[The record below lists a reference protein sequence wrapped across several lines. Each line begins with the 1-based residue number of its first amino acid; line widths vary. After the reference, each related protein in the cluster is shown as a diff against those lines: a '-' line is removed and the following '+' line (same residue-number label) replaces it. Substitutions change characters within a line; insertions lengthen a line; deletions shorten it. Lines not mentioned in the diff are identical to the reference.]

1 MRFTRSI
8 IRWGLISG
16 LSLGGLTLLIG
27 PHKVA
32 AGLHQIRANVQ
43 MVVDRA
49 LDEPAALRR
58 QLVQMADQYP
68 DRIATVRGELA
79 EVEHQLA
86 QFSRDSEIATRVVAM
101 TTEDLTELKTLVVR
115 AESDTN
121 DAVAV
126 RAVFVRFKGIRFDV
140 PQAYTEA
147 KRINAVRLNYQ
158 DRAASNVQQV
168 SMLSEQKARL
178 MEICDRLESEYAT
191 FQTQMWQLDS
201 QIDAI
206 ERNERLI
213 EMTKDLQAT
222 LNDYDRWGEIG
233 NLKQLEGKLAELRT
247 IQKAQLDTLRQT
259 GLRIDYAKQAAH
271 QIDSPGVTVPVGP
284 FDGIDVNV
292 DTVEEDASIADSFA
306 WLNTPRIVE

>member
-1 MRFTRSI
+1 MSFTRSI

-16 LSLGGLTLLIG
+16 LALGGLTLLIG

-58 QLVQMADQYP
+58 QLEQMADQYP

-86 QFSRDSEIATRVVAM
+86 QFDRDSEIANRVVAM

-115 AESDTN
+115 AEAN
-121 DAVAV
+121 QNQPA
-126 RAVFVRFKGIRFDV
+126 RAVFLRFKGVRFAVD
-140 PQAYTEA
+140 QAYTEA
-147 KRINAVRLNYQ
+147 QRINDVRLNYQ
-158 DRAASNVQQV
+158 DRAASNVQQTT
-168 SMLSEQKARL
+168 MLAEQKARL
-178 MEICDRLESEYAT
+178 VEICDRLESEYAT
-191 FQTQMWQLDS
+191 FQTQMWQLDR

-222 LNDYDRWGEIG
+222 LDSYDRWGKIG
-233 NLKQLEGKLAELRT
+233 NLKQLQGKLAELRT
-247 IQKAQLDTLRQT
+247 IQKAQLETLRQS
-259 GLRIDYAKQAAH
+259 GIRFDYEKAAAH
-271 QIDSPGVTVPVGP
+271 QIDAPGIGVPVHP
-284 FDGIDVNV
+284 LDAIDVDV
-292 DTVEEDASIADSFA
+292 DTNDDASVADSFA

>member
-1 MRFTRSI
+1 MSFTRSI

-16 LSLGGLTLLIG
+16 LALGGLTLLIG

-58 QLVQMADQYP
+58 QLEQMADQYP

-86 QFSRDSEIATRVVAM
+86 QFDRDSEISTRVVAM
-101 TTEDLTELKTLVVR
+101 TTKDLTELKTLVVR
-115 AESDTN
+115 AESDPNNT
-121 DAVAV
+121 AV

-147 KRINAVRLNYQ
+147 KRINSVRLNYQ
-158 DRAASNVQQV
+158 DRAASNVQQI
-168 SMLSEQKARL
+168 SMLAEQKARL
-178 MEICDRLESEYAT
+178 IEICDRLEDEYAT
-191 FQTQMWQLDS
+191 FTTQMWQLDS

-222 LNDYDRWGEIG
+222 LDNYDRWGEIG

-271 QIDSPGVTVPVGP
+271 QIDSLGVEVPVGP

-292 DTVEEDASIADSFA
+292 EPNEDEASVADSFA

>member
-1 MRFTRSI
+1 M
-8 IRWGLISG
+8 
-16 LSLGGLTLLIG
+16 
-27 PHKVA
+27 
-32 AGLHQIRANVQ
+32 
-43 MVVDRA
+43 
-49 LDEPAALRR
+49 
-58 QLVQMADQYP
+58 
-68 DRIATVRGELA
+68 LA
-79 EVEHQLA
+79 
-86 QFSRDSEIATRVVAM
+86 
-101 TTEDLTELKTLVVR
+101 
-115 AESDTN
+115 
-121 DAVAV
+121 
-126 RAVFVRFKGIRFDV
+126 
-140 PQAYTEA
+140 
-147 KRINAVRLNYQ
+147 
-158 DRAASNVQQV
+158 
-168 SMLSEQKARL
+168 EQKARL

-222 LNDYDRWGEIG
+222 LDDYDRWGEIG

-271 QIDSPGVTVPVGP
+271 EIDSPGVTVPVGP

-292 DTVEEDASIADSFA
+292 DTVEEDDASVADSFA

>member
-1 MRFTRSI
+1 
-8 IRWGLISG
+8 
-16 LSLGGLTLLIG
+16 
-27 PHKVA
+27 
-32 AGLHQIRANVQ
+32 

-115 AESDTN
+115 AESN
-121 DAVAV
+121 PNHHAV
-126 RAVFVRFKGIRFDV
+126 RAVFVRFKGIRLDV
-140 PQAYTEA
+140 PPAHTAA

-168 SMLSEQKARL
+168 SMRSEQKARL

-271 QIDSPGVTVPVGP
+271 QIDSPGLTVPVGP

-292 DTVEEDASIADSFA
+292 DTVEEDASVADSFA

>member
-1 MRFTRSI
+1 MSFTRSI

-16 LSLGGLTLLIG
+16 LALGGLTLLIG

-32 AGLHQIRANVQ
+32 AGLHQIRAKAQ

-58 QLVQMADQYP
+58 QLEQMADQYP

-86 QFSRDSEIATRVVAM
+86 QFDRDSEIANRVVAM

-115 AESDTN
+115 AEADSTHP
-121 DAVAV
+121 ARVT
-126 RAVFVRFKGIRFDV
+126 FVRFNGVRFAVD
-140 PQAYTEA
+140 QAYTEA
-147 KRINAVRLNYQ
+147 QRINDVRLNYQ
-158 DRAASNVQQV
+158 DRAASNVQQTT
-168 SMLSEQKARL
+168 MLAEQKARL
-178 MEICDRLESEYAT
+178 VEICDRLESEYAT
-191 FQTQMWQLDS
+191 FQTQMWQLDR

-213 EMTKDLQAT
+213 EMTKELQAT
-222 LNDYDRWGEIG
+222 LDSYDRWGKIG
-233 NLKQLEGKLAELRT
+233 NLKQLQGKLAELRT
-247 IQKAQLDTLRQT
+247 IQKAQLETLRQS
-259 GLRIDYAKQAAH
+259 GIRFDYEKAAAH
-271 QIDSPGVTVPVGP
+271 QIDAPGVGVNAHPFDAIDIDVQPGEADVPVG
-284 FDGIDVNV
+284 DLH
-292 DTVEEDASIADSFA
+292 A

>member
-1 MRFTRSI
+1 MSFTRSI

-16 LSLGGLTLLIG
+16 LALGGLALLIG

-86 QFSRDSEIATRVVAM
+86 QFNRDSEIAHRVVVA

-115 AESDTN
+115 AESNPN
-121 DAVAV
+121 DAV

-147 KRINAVRLNYQ
+147 QRINAVRLNFQ
-158 DRAASNVQQV
+158 DRAASNVQQI
-168 SMLSEQKARL
+168 SMLAEQKARL
-178 MEICDRLESEYAT
+178 VEICDRLESEYAT

-222 LNDYDRWGEIG
+222 LDDYDRWGEIG

-271 QIDSPGVTVPVGP
+271 EIDSPGLTVPVGP

-292 DTVEEDASIADSFA
+292 DTVEEDDASVADSFA

>member
-1 MRFTRSI
+1 MSFTRSI

-16 LSLGGLTLLIG
+16 LALGGLTLLIG

-86 QFSRDSEIATRVVAM
+86 QFNRDSEIATRVVAM

-115 AESDTN
+115 VQNVSNPGNPA
-121 DAVAV
+121 
-126 RAVFVRFKGIRFDV
+126 FLRFKGIRFAVD
-140 PQAYTEA
+140 QAYTEA

-168 SMLSEQKARL
+168 SMLAEQKARL

-271 QIDSPGVTVPVGP
+271 ELDSPGLTVPVGP

-292 DTVEEDASIADSFA
+292 DTVEEDDASEANSFA

>member
-1 MRFTRSI
+1 MSFTRSI

-16 LSLGGLTLLIG
+16 LALGGLTLLIG

-32 AGLHQIRANVQ
+32 YGLHQIRAQAQ
-43 MVVDRA
+43 MIVDRVGN
-49 LDEPAALRR
+49 DTGALRH
-58 QLVQMADQYP
+58 QLERMADQYP

-86 QFSRDSEIATRVVAM
+86 QFHRDAEISNRVVAM
-101 TTEDLTELKTLVVR
+101 TTEDLTELKTLVVSAQSNSTAR
-115 AESDTN
+115 Y
-121 DAVAV
+121 AVL
-126 RAVFVRFKGIRFDV
+126 RFKGVRFDV

-147 KRINAVRLNYQ
+147 QRINDVRINYQ
-158 DRAASNVQQV
+158 DRAASNVQQI
-168 SMLSEQKARL
+168 SMLTEQKNRL
-178 MEICDRLESEYAT
+178 TDICDQLESEYAT

-213 EMTKDLQAT
+213 EMTEDLQAT
-222 LNDYDRWGEIG
+222 LDSYDRWGEIG

-259 GLRIDYAKQAAH
+259 GLRIDYAKEAAQ
-271 QIDSPGVTVPVGP
+271 QIDSPGVDMQAHP

-292 DTVEEDASIADSFA
+292 ETKEDTPAKADSFA
-306 WLNTPRIVE
+306 WLNEPRIAQ

>member
-1 MRFTRSI
+1 MSFTRSI

-16 LSLGGLTLLIG
+16 LALGGLTLLIG

-32 AGLHQIRANVQ
+32 AGLHQIRARAQ

-58 QLVQMADQYP
+58 QLEQMADQYP

-86 QFSRDSEIATRVVAM
+86 QFDRDSEIANRVVAM

-115 AESDTN
+115 AESDPN
-121 DAVAV
+121 QPV
-126 RAVFVRFKGIRFDV
+126 RVTFVRFKGVRFAVD
-140 PQAYTEA
+140 QAYCEA
-147 KRINAVRLNYQ
+147 QRINDVRLNYQ
-158 DRAASNVQQV
+158 DRAASNVQQTT
-168 SMLSEQKARL
+168 MLAEQKARL

-191 FQTQMWQLDS
+191 FQTQMWQLDR

-222 LNDYDRWGEIG
+222 LDSYDRWGKIG
-233 NLKQLEGKLAELRT
+233 NLKQLQGKLAELRT
-247 IQKAQLDTLRQT
+247 IQKAQLETLRQS
-259 GLRIDYAKQAAH
+259 GIRFDYEKAAAH
-271 QIDSPGVTVPVGP
+271 QIDAPGV
-284 FDGIDVNV
+284 DVNV
-292 DTVEEDASIADSFA
+292 HPFDAIDTDVDTNEDAPVADSFA

>member
-1 MRFTRSI
+1 MSFTRSI

-16 LSLGGLTLLIG
+16 LALGGLTLLIG

-58 QLVQMADQYP
+58 QLEQMADQYP

-86 QFSRDSEIATRVVAM
+86 QFDRDSEIATRVVAM

-115 AESDTN
+115 VQNVSNPGD
-121 DAVAV
+121 
-126 RAVFVRFKGIRFDV
+126 RAFLRFKGIRFAVD
-140 PQAYTEA
+140 QAYTEA
-147 KRINAVRLNYQ
+147 QRINAVRLNYQ
-158 DRAASNVQQV
+158 DRAASNVQQI
-168 SMLSEQKARL
+168 SMLAEQKARL

-222 LNDYDRWGEIG
+222 LDDYDRWGEIG

-271 QIDSPGVTVPVGP
+271 QIDSPGVTVPAGP

-292 DTVEEDASIADSFA
+292 DTVEEDDASVADSFA
-306 WLNTPRIVE
+306 WLNTPRIIE

>member
-1 MRFTRSI
+1 MSFTRSI

-16 LSLGGLTLLIG
+16 LALGGLTLLIG

-58 QLVQMADQYP
+58 QLEQMADQYP

-86 QFSRDSEIATRVVAM
+86 QFDRDSEIATRVVAM
-101 TTEDLTELKTLVVR
+101 TTVDLIELKTLVVR
-115 AESDTN
+115 AKSN
-121 DAVAV
+121 PNAV
-126 RAVFVRFKGIRFDV
+126 RAVFVRFKGVRFDV

-168 SMLSEQKARL
+168 SMLAEQKARL

-191 FQTQMWQLDS
+191 FQTQMWQLDR

-222 LNDYDRWGEIG
+222 LDSYDRWGKIG
-233 NLKQLEGKLAELRT
+233 NLKQLQGKLAELRT
-247 IQKAQLDTLRQT
+247 IQKAQLETLRQS
-259 GLRIDYAKQAAH
+259 GIRFDYEKAAAH
-271 QIDSPGVTVPVGP
+271 QIDAPGIGVNVHPL
-284 FDGIDVNV
+284 DAIDVDV
-292 DTVEEDASIADSFA
+292 DTLEEYDASVADSFA
-306 WLNTPRIVE
+306 WLNTPRIIE

>member
-1 MRFTRSI
+1 MSFTRSI

-16 LSLGGLTLLIG
+16 LALGGLTLLIG

-32 AGLHQIRANVQ
+32 AGLHQIRSNVQ

-86 QFSRDSEIATRVVAM
+86 QFNRDSEIATRVVAL

-115 AESDTN
+115 AESNPN
-121 DAVAV
+121 DAV

-147 KRINAVRLNYQ
+147 QRINAVRLNFQ
-158 DRAASNVQQV
+158 DRAASNVQQI
-168 SMLSEQKARL
+168 SMLAEQKARL

-222 LNDYDRWGEIG
+222 LDDYDRWGEIG

-271 QIDSPGVTVPVGP
+271 EIDSPGVGANVHPL
-284 FDGIDVNV
+284 DAIDVNV
-292 DTVEEDASIADSFA
+292 DTVEEDDASEANSFA

>member
-1 MRFTRSI
+1 MSFTRSI
-8 IRWGLISG
+8 LRWGLISG
-16 LSLGGLTLLIG
+16 LALGGLTLLIG

-32 AGLHQIRANVQ
+32 AGLHQIRSQVQ

-49 LDEPAALRR
+49 VDEPAALRH
-58 QLVQMADQYP
+58 QLERMADQYP

-79 EVEHQLA
+79 EVGHQLA
-86 QFSRDSEIATRVVAM
+86 QFHRDADISNRVVAL

-115 AESDTN
+115 AESSSD
-121 DAVAV
+121 V
-126 RAVFVRFKGIRFDV
+126 RAVFVRFKGVRFDV

-147 KRINAVRLNYQ
+147 HRINDVRINYQ
-158 DRAASNVQQV
+158 DRAASNVQQI
-168 SMLSEQKARL
+168 SMLTEQKSRL
-178 MEICDRLESEYAT
+178 TDICDRLESEYAT

-213 EMTKDLQAT
+213 KMTEDLQAT
-222 LNDYDRWGEIG
+222 LDSYDRWGEIG

-259 GLRIDYAKQAAH
+259 GLRIDYAKEAAS
-271 QIDSPGVTVPVGP
+271 QIDSPGGVAVPAHP

-292 DTVEEDASIADSFA
+292 EPKEDDASVADSFA
-306 WLNTPRIVE
+306 WLNEPRIVE

>member
-1 MRFTRSI
+1 MSFTRSI

-16 LSLGGLTLLIG
+16 LALGGLTLLIG

-86 QFSRDSEIATRVVAM
+86 QFNRDSEIATRVVAM

-115 AESDTN
+115 AEANSNNT
-121 DAVAV
+121 V
-126 RAVFVRFKGIRFDV
+126 RAIFIRFKGIRFDV

-147 KRINAVRLNYQ
+147 KRINAVRLNFQ
-158 DRAASNVQQV
+158 DRAASNVQQI
-168 SMLSEQKARL
+168 STLAEQKARL
-178 MEICDRLESEYAT
+178 IEICDRLESEYAT
-191 FQTQMWQLDS
+191 FQTQMWQLDR

-222 LNDYDRWGEIG
+222 LDSYDRWGKIG
-233 NLKQLEGKLAELRT
+233 NLKQLQGKLAELRT
-247 IQKAQLDTLRQT
+247 IQKAQLETLRQS
-259 GLRIDYAKQAAH
+259 GIRFDYEKAAAH
-271 QIDSPGVTVPVGP
+271 QIDSPGVGVQVHPL
-284 FDGIDVNV
+284 DAIDVDV
-292 DTVEEDASIADSFA
+292 DTNDDASVADSFA

>member
-1 MRFTRSI
+1 MSFTRSI

-16 LSLGGLTLLIG
+16 LALGGLTLLIG

-32 AGLHQIRANVQ
+32 AGLHQIRAQVQ

-49 LDEPAALRR
+49 VDEPAALRH
-58 QLVQMADQYP
+58 QLERMADQYP

-86 QFSRDSEIATRVVAM
+86 QFNRDSEISNRVVAM

-115 AESDTN
+115 VQNVSNPGD
-121 DAVAV
+121 
-126 RAVFVRFKGIRFDV
+126 RGFVRFKGVRFDV

-147 KRINAVRLNYQ
+147 HRINDVRINYQ
-158 DRAASNVQQV
+158 DRAASNVQQI
-168 SMLSEQKARL
+168 SILSEQKRRL
-178 MEICDRLESEYAT
+178 TEICDRLESEYST
-191 FQTQMWQLDS
+191 FQMQMWQLDR

-213 EMTKDLQAT
+213 EMTEQLQAT
-222 LNDYDRWGEIG
+222 LDSYDRWGEIG
-233 NLKQLEGKLAELRT
+233 NLKQLQGKLAQLRT
-247 IQKAQLDTLRQT
+247 IQQAQLETLRQT
-259 GLRIDYAKQAAH
+259 GLRIDYGKVAAQ
-271 QIDSPGVTVPVGP
+271 QIDSPGVDVEVHP

-292 DTVEEDASIADSFA
+292 DTVEEDDASVADSFA

>member
-1 MRFTRSI
+1 MSFTRSI

-16 LSLGGLTLLIG
+16 LALGGLTLLIG

-86 QFSRDSEIATRVVAM
+86 QFNRDSEIATRVVAM

-115 AESDTN
+115 AESNPN
-121 DAVAV
+121 DAV

-158 DRAASNVQQV
+158 DRAASNVQQI
-168 SMLSEQKARL
+168 SMLAEQKARL

-222 LNDYDRWGEIG
+222 LDDYDRWGEIG

-292 DTVEEDASIADSFA
+292 DTVEEDDASVANSFA

>member
-1 MRFTRSI
+1 MSFTRSI

-16 LSLGGLTLLIG
+16 LALGGLTLLIG
-27 PHKVA
+27 PQKVA
-32 AGLHQIRANVQ
+32 YGLHQIRAQAQ
-43 MVVDRA
+43 MIVDRVG
-49 LDEPAALRR
+49 DEPAALRH
-58 QLVQMADQYP
+58 QLERMADQYP

-86 QFSRDSEIATRVVAM
+86 QFNRDAEISNRVVAM
-101 TTEDLTELKTLVVR
+101 TTEDLTELKTLVVNVSNPGNR
-115 AESDTN
+115 S
-121 DAVAV
+121 
-126 RAVFVRFKGIRFDV
+126 FLRFKGVRFDV

-147 KRINAVRLNYQ
+147 QRINDVRINYQ
-158 DRAASNVQQV
+158 DRAASNVQQI
-168 SMLSEQKARL
+168 SMLTEQKSRL
-178 MEICDRLESEYAT
+178 TEICDRLESEYAT

-222 LNDYDRWGEIG
+222 LDSYDRWGEIG
-233 NLKQLEGKLAELRT
+233 NLKQLQGKLAELRT

-259 GLRIDYAKQAAH
+259 GLRIDYAKQAAS
-271 QIDSPGVTVPVGP
+271 QIDSPGVDVRAHP

-292 DTVEEDASIADSFA
+292 ETNEDTPAVVDSFA
-306 WLNTPRIVE
+306 WFDKPRIAQ